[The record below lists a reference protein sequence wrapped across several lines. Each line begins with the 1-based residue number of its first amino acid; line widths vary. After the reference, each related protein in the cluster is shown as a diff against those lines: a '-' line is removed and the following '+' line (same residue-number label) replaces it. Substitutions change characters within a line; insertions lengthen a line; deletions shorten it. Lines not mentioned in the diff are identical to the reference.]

1 MASPNRHRLFSILV
15 GSALVLGAC
24 GPSAADAAISTA
36 VEQTVEAR
44 FTQMAEIPTETPTA
58 TSAPSPTATATNIT
72 YSGSAT
78 GCELANLMGED
89 PPDGTI
95 YKPGE
100 TFWKTWRIKNSSTCT
115 WDATYKLVFW
125 EGDLLGGAYVYNFPQ
140 PAIPGE
146 IVDVTIQLW
155 APSEDGSYRGYWR
168 LQSPSGLYFGVG
180 EYDESLWVDIAVS
193 SEKRPDYGVT
203 NVTYEVV
210 RNPQFGCRVNVW
222 YTINGTITVSGPTE
236 VVYTWFKSDNTEEK
250 GRISFK
256 EAGSKTVSVTWM
268 LRWGRAKQVFWVM
281 LHTKANAFSQDWGK
295 QSFIHDC
302 EAP

>member
-44 FTQMAEIPTETPTA
+44 FTQMAETPTETPTP

-72 YSGSAT
+72 YSGPAT
-78 GCELANLMGED
+78 GCGLANLMGED

-95 YKPGE
+95 FKPGE
-100 TFWKTWRIKNSSTCT
+100 TFWKTWRIKNSSICT
-115 WDATYKLVFW
+115 WDSTYKLVFV

-146 IVDVTIQLW
+146 IVDVKIELW
-155 APSEDGSYRGYWR
+155 APAEDGSYRGYWR
-168 LQSPSGLYFGVG
+168 LQAPSGVGFGVG
-180 EYDESLWVDIAVS
+180 EYNEDMWVDITVS
-193 SEKRPDYGVT
+193 SEKHPDYGVT

-222 YTINGTITVSGPTE
+222 YTINATITVSGPGE
-236 VVYTWFKSDNTEEK
+236 VVYSFVKSDGTEEK
-250 GRISFK
+250 GRISFN
-256 EAGSKTVSVTWM
+256 EAGSKTVSMTWG
-268 LRWGRAKQVFWVM
+268 LRWGRAKKVFWVV
-281 LHTKANAFSQDWGK
+281 LRTRANAVTQEWGK